1 MILVIFEFIVLEN
14 KEKDYFRE
22 VEKLQLELKQTK
34 GFISV
39 DRFIHSTKKNY
50 YVSVSTWKNENAVK
64 AWKANSKHIISQK
77 IGKKEI
83 FKSFRIRVAEVIR
96 DYSNKD

>member
-14 KEKDYFRE
+14 KEKDYFKE

-39 DRFIHSTKKNY
+39 DRFIHNFKKNNY
-50 YVSVSTWKNENAVK
+50 LSISTWKNEDAVK
-64 AWKANSKHIISQK
+64 EWKKNSKHIISQNK
-77 IGKKEI
+77 GKKEI
-83 FKSFRIRVAEVIR
+83 FKSFRIRVADVIR

>member
-14 KEKDYFRE
+14 KEKDYFKE

-39 DRFIHSTKKNY
+39 DRFIHNFKKN
-50 YVSVSTWKNENAVK
+50 N
-64 AWKANSKHIISQK
+64 
-77 IGKKEI
+77 
-83 FKSFRIRVAEVIR
+83 
-96 DYSNKD
+96 

>member
-14 KEKDYFRE
+14 KEKDYFKE

-39 DRFIHSTKKNY
+39 DRFIHNFKKNN
-50 YVSVSTWKNENAVK
+50 YVSISTWKNEDAV
-64 AWKANSKHIISQK
+64 K
-77 IGKKEI
+77 IGKKTRSILYLKIKVKKRFLNLLE
-83 FKSFRIRVAEVIR
+83 
-96 DYSNKD
+96 